1 MKKFT
6 KIEED
11 LIAEKLEVQEKFDF
25 RYDLAKVQ
33 LEQIQRKLDQFK
45 IDYND
50 DSTNWG
56 YVGSLGHVNEK
67 LDDLLEFLG
76 K

>member
-1 MKKFT
+1 MKHVKTFE
-6 KIEED
+6 KN
-11 LIAEKLEVQEKFDF
+11 LITEKLEVQEKFDF

-45 IDYND
+45 IDYNN
-50 DSTNWG
+50 DSANWG
-56 YVGSLGHVNEK
+56 YVGSLSHVNER